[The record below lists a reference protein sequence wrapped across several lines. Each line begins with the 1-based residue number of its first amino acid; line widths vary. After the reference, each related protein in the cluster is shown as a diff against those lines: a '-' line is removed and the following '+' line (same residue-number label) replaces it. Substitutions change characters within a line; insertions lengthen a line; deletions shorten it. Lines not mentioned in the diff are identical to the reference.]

1 MKPSFHLCQSPYCD
15 FSSIIEF
22 KKQRKLLIILLLIM
36 SFAVTENWI
45 GNWSYSLALQSDSWH
60 LLTDIGAIILALVAS
75 WLSRLLV
82 VYKGTNYT
90 RLKSA
95 TALINSLGL
104 LLISG
109 LIAWEAWKHLH
120 SPPEHILSTPMFLTA
135 LVGLLVNT
143 IAVLMLHGYREQD
156 LNIKGVFLHILA
168 DLGSSIGV
176 ILGAI
181 AIALFHCSWLDSA
194 IGIGIALLIGSSAIL
209 LIFQILQ
216 QWSNS
221 SPQQLQKLGLLEIGT
236 TNLMDII

>member
-1 MKPSFHLCQSPYCD
+1 MKPSFHLCQSPYCG

-82 VYKGTNYT
+82 VYKRTNYT

-109 LIAWEAWKHLH
+109 LIAWEAWKHLQ
-120 SPPEHILSTPMFLTA
+120 SPPQHILSTPMFLTA
-135 LVGLLVNT
+135 LVGLLVNI

-156 LNIKGVFLHILA
+156 LNIKGVFLHVLA
-168 DLGSSIGV
+168 DLASSMGV

-181 AIALFHCSWLDSA
+181 AIALFDCSWLDSA

-216 QWSNS
+216 QWSTS
-221 SPQQLQKLGLLEIGT
+221 SPQKLQKLGLLEIGT
-236 TNLMDII
+236 TNLMDLI